1 VTPTCLEQEQ
11 YEERERANTGRVR
24 SNGLRSNPLLSG
36 FERLVAAMALLVLAP
51 IVIAIWITTLVLS
64 RRNPLIR
71 HNRVGWRGRPL
82 PMLKFR
88 TMWEAGSYPAGRF
101 AIESVSGPVPI
112 SKCSA
117 DPRVKS
123 RFAAFCRRHSLD
135 ELPQLYHVARGEMS
149 LVGPRPITVGELRDY
164 YGSAADEVL
173 SVRPGLTG
181 LWQVRGR
188 SRLSYDRRKRLD
200 LLLVRRGSASLYL
213 QILLRSIPNVLTGR
227 DAV

>member
-1 VTPTCLEQEQ
+1 VTPTCLEQDRYQEQ
-11 YEERERANTGRVR
+11 EHADTGRVR
-24 SNGLRSNPLLSG
+24 SNGPRAHRLLSG
-36 FERLVAAMALLVLAP
+36 MERIVAAVALLILAP
-51 IVIAIWITTLVLS
+51 VVIVIGVTILVLS

-88 TMWEAGSYPAGRF
+88 TMWDAGSPTAGRF
-101 AIESVSGPVPI
+101 AIEIVSGPVPK
-112 SKCSA
+112 SKRCA

-135 ELPQLYHVARGEMS
+135 ELPQLYHVVRGEMS
-149 LVGPRPITVGELRDY
+149 LVGPRPITRGEHQDY
-164 YGSAADEVL
+164 YGSSADEVL

-188 SRLSYDRRKRLD
+188 SRLNYARRKRLD
-200 LLLVRRGSASLYL
+200 LLLVRRVSASLYCH
-213 QILLRSIPNVLTGR
+213 ILLRSIPSVLTGR
-227 DAV
+227 DAA